1 MSVSDPIAD
10 MICVIKNGINAR
22 KTEVKF
28 PFSNIKFDIVSIM
41 QKEGFISKVEKID
54 NDNKPIIKVSLKYN
68 ELGKS
73 VINNMV
79 KQSTPGKRQYLAKQ
93 DIPKVKNGFGI
104 SILST
109 NKGVISGKD
118 ARIKNVGGEILC
130 YVW

>member
-1 MSVSDPIAD
+1 MSVSDPVAD
-10 MICVIKNGINAR
+10 MICIVKNGINA
-22 KTEVKF
+22 KKEVIIF

-41 QKEGFISKVEKID
+41 QKEGFVSRIEKLD
-54 NDNKPIIKVSLKYN
+54 NDGKPLIKVGLKYHN
-68 ELGKS
+68 GNS
-73 VINNMV
+73 VITNMV
-79 KQSTPGKRQYLAKQ
+79 KKSTPGKRDYIAKA

-118 ARIKNVGGEILC
+118 ARKQNVGGEILC

>member
-10 MICVIKNGINAR
+10 MICIIKNGINAR
-22 KTEVKF
+22 KVDIQF
-28 PFSNIKFDIVSIM
+28 PFSKIKFDIVTIM
-41 QKEGFISKVEKID
+41 QKEGFFSKIEKID

-68 ELGKS
+68 EKGKS
-73 VINNMV
+73 VLNDMV
-79 KQSTPGKRQYLAKQ
+79 KQSTPGKRQYLAKE
-93 DIPKVKNGFGI
+93 DIPKVKSGFGI

-109 NKGVISGKD
+109 NKGVISGKN

>member
-22 KTEVKF
+22 KMDVQF
-28 PFSNIKFDIVSIM
+28 PFSKIKFDIVTIM
-41 QKEGFISKVEKID
+41 QKEGFLTKVEKLE
-54 NDNKPIIKVSLKYN
+54 NDNKPVIKVFLKYN
-68 ELGKS
+68 EAGKS
-73 VINNMV
+73 IITDMA
-79 KQSTPGKRQYLAKQ
+79 KKSTPGKRQYLAKQ

-109 NKGVISGKD
+109 NKGVVSGKD
-118 ARIKNVGGEILC
+118 ARVKNVGGEILC

>member
-10 MICVIKNGINAR
+10 MICIIKNGINAR
-22 KTEVKF
+22 KVDIQF
-28 PFSNIKFDIVSIM
+28 PFSKIKFDIVTIM
-41 QKEGFISKVEKID
+41 QKEGFFSRIEKID

-68 ELGKS
+68 EKGKS
-73 VINNMV
+73 VLNDMV
-79 KQSTPGKRQYLAKQ
+79 KQSTPGKRQYLAKE
-93 DIPKVKNGFGI
+93 DIPKVKSGFGI

-109 NKGVISGKD
+109 NKGVISGKN

>member
-10 MICVIKNGINAR
+10 MICIIKNGINAR
-22 KTEVKF
+22 KVDVQF
-28 PFSNIKFDIVSIM
+28 PFSKIKFDIVNIM
-41 QKEGFISKVEKID
+41 QKEGFLSKVEKVD
-54 NDNKPIIKVSLKYN
+54 NDSKPIIKVSLKYN
-68 ELGKS
+68 ETGKS
-73 VINNMV
+73 VISNMV
-79 KQSTPGKRQYLAKQ
+79 KQSTPGKRQYMAKE

-109 NKGVISGKD
+109 NKGVVSGKD